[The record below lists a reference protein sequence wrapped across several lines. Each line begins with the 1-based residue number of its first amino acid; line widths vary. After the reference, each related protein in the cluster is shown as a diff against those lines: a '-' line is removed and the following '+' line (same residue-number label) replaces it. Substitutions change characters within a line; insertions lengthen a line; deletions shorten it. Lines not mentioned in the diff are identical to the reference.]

1 MTTQTALTPA
11 PACTPAQ
18 RVTRSLLGYG
28 VLAGVAFEASV
39 LTQGLT
45 RRGFRLAHHD
55 ASLLSNGP
63 LGWIQIA
70 TFLVAGAMTIAC
82 AAGMRRALAGTGHA
96 DTGQADTGLA
106 DTGPADTGPAG
117 RWGPVLIAVYGAA
130 LMAAGL
136 LRADPADG
144 FGPGAPAGKAAHISW
159 HAAGHLVSA
168 GVGFIALIV
177 ACFAV
182 ARYFGRGGHRGL
194 AVYSRVSGLAFLAA
208 FAGVTTG
215 SSSSAVVLPFY
226 AGVLIAWTWLAVT
239 SVHLYRHVR

>member
-1 MTTQTALTPA
+1 MTTQTAVSTPSRT
-11 PACTPAQ
+11 CTPAQ

-28 VLAGVAFEASV
+28 VLAGAVFEASV
-39 LTQGLT
+39 LIQGLT

-70 TFLVAGAMTIAC
+70 TFAVAGAMTIAC
-82 AAGMRRALAGTGHA
+82 AVGMRRALAGRPG
-96 DTGQADTGLA
+96 GV
-106 DTGPADTGPAG
+106 
-117 RWGPVLIAVYGAA
+117 WGPRLVAVYGAA
-130 LMAAGL
+130 LVAAGL

-159 HAAGHLVSA
+159 HAAGHLISA
-168 GVGFIALIV
+168 GVGFAALIV
-177 ACFAV
+177 ACFVV
-182 ARYFGRGGHRGL
+182 ARYFGREGHRGL
-194 AVYSRVSGLAFLAA
+194 AVYSRASGLAFLAA

>member
-1 MTTQTALTPA
+1 MTTQTALAPA

-28 VLAGVAFEASV
+28 VLAGAVFEASI
-39 LTQGLT
+39 LIQGLT

-82 AAGMRRALAGTGHA
+82 AVGMRRALAGR
-96 DTGQADTGLA
+96 
-106 DTGPADTGPAG
+106 AG
-117 RWGPVLIAVYGAA
+117 GTWGPRLVAVYGAG

-136 LRADPADG
+136 LRADPAYG
-144 FGPGAPAGKAAHISW
+144 FGPGAPGGKAVHISW

-168 GVGFIALIV
+168 GVGFTALIV
-177 ACFAV
+177 ACFVV
-182 ARYFGRGGHRGL
+182 ARYFGREGHRGL
-194 AVYSRVSGLAFLAA
+194 AVYSRASGLAFLAA

-226 AGVLIAWTWLAVT
+226 AGVLIAWTWLAVI
-239 SVHLYRHVR
+239 SVHLYRHAR

>member
-1 MTTQTALTPA
+1 MTTQTALAPA

-28 VLAGVAFEASV
+28 VLAGVVFEASV
-39 LTQGLT
+39 LIQGLT

-70 TFLVAGAMTIAC
+70 TFAVAGAMTIAC
-82 AAGMRRALAGTGHA
+82 AVGMRRALAGRPGGA
-96 DTGQADTGLA
+96 
-106 DTGPADTGPAG
+106 
-117 RWGPVLIAVYGAA
+117 WGPRLVAVYGAA
-130 LMAAGL
+130 LVAAGL

-159 HAAGHLVSA
+159 HAAGHLISA
-168 GVGFIALIV
+168 GAGFTALIV
-177 ACFAV
+177 ACFVV
-182 ARYFGRGGHRGL
+182 ARYFSREGHRGL
-194 AVYSRVSGLAFLAA
+194 AVYSRASGLAFLAA

>member
-1 MTTQTALTPA
+1 MTTQTALAPA

-28 VLAGVAFEASV
+28 VLAGAVFEASV
-39 LTQGLT
+39 LIQGLT

-70 TFLVAGAMTIAC
+70 TFAVAGAMTIAC
-82 AAGMRRALAGTGHA
+82 AVGMRRALAGRPG
-96 DTGQADTGLA
+96 GV
-106 DTGPADTGPAG
+106 
-117 RWGPVLIAVYGAA
+117 WGPRLIAVYGAA
-130 LMAAGL
+130 LVAAGL

-159 HAAGHLVSA
+159 HAAGHLISA
-168 GVGFIALIV
+168 GAGFTALIV
-177 ACFAV
+177 ACFVV
-182 ARYFGRGGHRGL
+182 ARYFGREGHRGL
-194 AVYSRVSGLAFLAA
+194 AAYSRVSGLAFLAA

>member
-1 MTTQTALTPA
+1 MTTQTAVAPA

-28 VLAGVAFEASV
+28 PLAGVVFEVSILV
-39 LTQGLT
+39 QGLT
-45 RRGFRLAHHD
+45 RRGFRLAHDD

-63 LGWIQIA
+63 LGWIQVT

-82 AAGMRRALAGTGHA
+82 AIGMHRALTGHP
-96 DTGQADTGLA
+96 GGV
-106 DTGPADTGPAG
+106 
-117 RWGPVLIAVYGAA
+117 WGPRLIAVYGAG

-144 FGPGAPAGKAAHISW
+144 FGPGASAGKAAHISW

-168 GVGFIALIV
+168 GVGFTALIV
-177 ACFAV
+177 ACFVV
-182 ARYFGRGGHRGL
+182 ARYLGREGHRGL

-215 SSSSAVVLPFY
+215 SSSSAVVVPFY